1 MAEPC
6 SWRPSPGKLP
16 EVARKPGCWAGLRVW
31 VPGPEPH
38 PAYPSTSLER
48 PRGSAF
54 NFALKNK
61 RMMSLGVGG
70 WGCFFLLF
78 LLSHFM
84 GIGHGA
90 PFFSLGVSFGLVSPS
105 CLWPFLPLAAASLPR
120 VPLWLPS
127 QSVLLSCRPGAP
139 PEGSSPRRAFS
150 LPVSATLSLSLPL
163 PRPFPDSGPSHL
175 RGKVNI

>member
-1 MAEPC
+1 MLG
-6 SWRPSPGKLP
+6 RPKSVGAW
-16 EVARKPGCWAGLRVW
+16 ART
-31 VPGPEPH
+31 H

-90 PFFSLGVSFGLVSPS
+90 PSFSLGVSFGLVSAS
-105 CLWPFLPLAAASLPR
+105 CLWPFLPLAAASLPW

-127 QSVLLSCRPGAP
+127 QLVLLSCRPGRPCWAP
-139 PEGSSPRRAFS
+139 PEGSSLLRAFS
-150 LPVSATLSLSLPL
+150 LPGSASLSLSLPL
-163 PRPFPDSGPSHL
+163 PWPFPDSGPSHL